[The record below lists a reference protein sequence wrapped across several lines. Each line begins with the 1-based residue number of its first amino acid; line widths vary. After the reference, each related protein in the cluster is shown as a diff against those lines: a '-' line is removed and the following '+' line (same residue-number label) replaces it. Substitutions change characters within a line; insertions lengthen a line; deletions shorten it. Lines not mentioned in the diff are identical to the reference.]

1 MFSTNRV
8 DAKLPTRHSGS
19 FLRWVLFDSIR
30 QAADYLNL
38 CFEVKQERADL
49 AKVTDSELRDMGI
62 HPADAA
68 AERRKSFFDVPAE
81 RQNFYSP
88 EEDK

>member
-1 MFSTNRV
+1 MFSTNRI
-8 DAKLPTRHSGS
+8 DAKSPATRHSGS
-19 FLRWVLFDSIR
+19 FLRWLVFDSIK
-30 QAADYLNL
+30 QATDYLNL

-81 RQNFYSP
+81 RQNYYSS
-88 EEDK
+88 EDE